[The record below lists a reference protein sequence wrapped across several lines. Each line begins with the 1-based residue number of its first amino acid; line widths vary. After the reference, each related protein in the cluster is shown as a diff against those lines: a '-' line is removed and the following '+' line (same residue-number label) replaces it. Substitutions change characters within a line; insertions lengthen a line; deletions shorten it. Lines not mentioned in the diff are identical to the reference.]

1 MRRVLTIAGS
11 DSSGGAGVQADSK
24 VFAELGVYG
33 LTAITSVTAQNSKGV
48 QKVFKVAPR
57 TIAAQIDSVT
67 RDIGCD
73 ACKIGMLYSHQVVD
87 LAAER
92 IHRREIP
99 NVVLD
104 PIIFAKGGVRLL
116 TAKAVGRMR
125 RNLLPRVML
134 VAPNVPEAEILSGI
148 QINDRASATAAATK
162 IWECGCK
169 YVLIKGGHLEGDPDD
184 LLFDGKEVRL
194 FSGKRIEGEPMRGT
208 GCVLTAAISANLAL
222 GADVPE
228 AVEAG
233 KVFVTHAIEDAVKL
247 GKGQVTFYSGAQLH
261 LSKNT
266 EGRRTPD
273 CES

>member
-1 MRRVLTIAGS
+1 MKRVLTIAGS
-11 DSSGGAGVQADSK
+11 DSSGGAGIQADNK

-33 LTAITSVTAQNSKGV
+33 LTAITSVTAQNSTGV

-57 TIAAQIDSVT
+57 TIAAQIDSVA

-87 LAAER
+87 LVAER

-148 QINDRASATAAATK
+148 QINDSASAAAAAEK

-184 LLFDGKEVRL
+184 LLFDGENVRM

-208 GCVLTAAISANLAL
+208 GCVLTAAIAANLAL

-228 AVEAG
+228 AVEAA
-233 KVFVTHAIEDAVKL
+233 KVFVTHAIADAVKL
-247 GKGQVTFYSGAQLH
+247 GKGQVTFYSGTGQNP
-261 LSKNT
+261 SENT
-266 EGRRTPD
+266 EGRRAPN